1 MAGSLLQGGGKRRDR
16 NIVAML
22 SLYLLLLAF
31 FILLNTLSKLEED
44 RTRVVLESVNAAF
57 DGSVESIVS
66 VKPYSAALG
75 PLQDAAALM
84 ADLSRLFDQTVPAVR
99 TQVAADGPVL
109 RFELDATALFRN
121 GQVDLKAGRGLLLSR
136 LSEALL
142 SERNNKLFF
151 EIELLHG
158 VPERGIRAVAEAAD
172 RSLEIRRMGVLVS
185 ELQVRE
191 LPAERLSVGLV
202 PGRPGV
208 VQVVVRIFQEAPPPV
223 DFAEQVE

>member
-1 MAGSLLQGGGKRRDR
+1 MAASLLQRGGRRRDP

-57 DGSVESIVS
+57 NGRVESTAS

-75 PLQDAAALM
+75 PLQDAASLM
-84 ADLSRLFDQTVPAVR
+84 ADLSRLFDQTLPAVR
-99 TQVAADGPVL
+99 TEVAADGLVL
-109 RFELDATALFRN
+109 RLELTADALFRS
-121 GQVDLKAGRGLLLSR
+121 GRVDLQVGRGLLLSR
-136 LSEALL
+136 LSQALL
-142 SERNNKLFF
+142 SERNSALFF
-151 EIELLHG
+151 EMELLHG
-158 VPERGIRAVAEAAD
+158 VPDKGVRTVAEAGD
-172 RSLEIRRMGVLVS
+172 RSLEVRRMGVLVS
-185 ELQVRE
+185 ELVARE

-208 VQVVVRIFQEAPPPV
+208 VQIVVRVFQEAPPPV
-223 DFAEQVE
+223 DFADQVE

>member
-1 MAGSLLQGGGKRRDR
+1 MAASLLQSGSKRRDP

-57 DGSVESIVS
+57 NGRVESIAS

-109 RFELDATALFRN
+109 RLELDATALFRS
-121 GQVDLKAGRGLLLSR
+121 GRVDLQAGRGLLLSR

-142 SERNNKLFF
+142 SERNSTLFY
-151 EIELLHG
+151 ELELLHG
-158 VPERGIRAVAEAAD
+158 VPEKGIRTVAQAAD

-185 ELQVRE
+185 ELVERD

-208 VQVVVRIFQEAPPPV
+208 VQVVVRIFQEAPRPV
-223 DFAEQVE
+223 DFADQVE

>member
-1 MAGSLLQGGGKRRDR
+1 MAGSLLQSGGRRRDA

-44 RTRVVLESVNAAF
+44 RTKVVLESVNEAF
-57 DGSVESIVS
+57 NGRIQSIAS

-75 PLQDAAALM
+75 PLQDAASLM
-84 ADLSRLFDQTVPAVR
+84 ADLSRLFDQTLPAVR
-99 TQVAADGPVL
+99 AEVAADSPVL
-109 RFELDATALFRN
+109 RLELEAAALFRS
-121 GQVDLKAGRGLLLSR
+121 GAVDLQAGRGLLLTR

-142 SERNNKLFF
+142 SDRNSRLFF
-151 EIELLHG
+151 EMELLHG
-158 VPERGIRAVAEAAD
+158 VPERGIRTVADAGD
-172 RSLEIRRMGVLVS
+172 RSLEVRRMGVLVS
-185 ELQVRE
+185 ELIARD

-208 VQVVVRIFQEAPPPV
+208 LQFVVRIFQDAPPPV
-223 DFAEQVE
+223 DFADQVE